1 MIKRIFDILFSVFAI
16 FIFSPLLLVGIL
28 IIWMQDFKNPF
39 YVSERVGINSNKFKF
54 IKLRS
59 MTEGAD
65 KSGVDSTSI
74 NDQRI
79 TPVGKF
85 IRKFK
90 LDELPQFINVL
101 SNTMSIVGPR
111 PNIAKEVATYSQVE
125 KRLLDVKPG
134 ITDIASIVFSDE
146 GDILANSLDPDLDYQ
161 KLIRPGKSALGIF
174 YINNQS
180 FLLDIKLILL
190 TIVAIFSKQLSRKW
204 LSYLL
209 TNLNADQSLV
219 ILSRR
224 EKPLTSIQIYDK
236 Y

>member
-85 IRKFK
+85 IRKNNDLAHPLINDAAIK
-90 LDELPQFINVL
+90 KTELSDFISSDN
-101 SNTMSIVGPR
+101 
-111 PNIAKEVATYSQVE
+111 KE
-125 KRLLDVKPG
+125 
-134 ITDIASIVFSDE
+134 IICSDCHE
-146 GDILANSLDPDLDYQ
+146 FLDY
-161 KLIRPGKSALGIF
+161 LIKPSLLET
-174 YINNQS
+174 NNHAKG
-180 FLLDIKLILL
+180 LLHL
-190 TIVAIFSKQLSRKW
+190 A
-204 LSYLL
+204 SYLDDKDARL
-209 TNLNADQSLV
+209 KNPEEVYPTYLSGTDQWK
-219 ILSRR
+219 RA
-224 EKPLTSIQIYDK
+224 K
-236 Y
+236 